1 MRTIA
6 LHSGPPAHP
15 LLRLRPLIPRKSPQ
29 CLLWPKA
36 LPWPLLPLPPP
47 LPLPLP
53 LLPLPLPVAPLLPL
67 PLPEFPLPE
76 LPLPLLPLP
85 ELVLPPEFPLPPPEP
100 SLDAP
105 AVVAA
110 IVVLVADELVLPA
123 VTPLLVVTAVWTGLL
138 DAVVFAFESLQTV
151 SVLARALPPCR
162 GGPPPRGSPC
172 VALWTFSLT
181 SPSGLEIRT
190 TPGFAAPA
198 LAASGLAA

>member
-47 LPLPLP
+47 LPLPL
-53 LLPLPLPVAPLLPL
+53 LPLPFPVAPLLPL
-67 PLPEFPLPE
+67 PLPELPLPE
-76 LPLPLLPLP
+76 LPLSG
-85 ELVLPPEFPLPPPEP
+85 LVLPSEFPLPPPEP

-110 IVVLVADELVLPA
+110 IVVLAADELVLPA
-123 VTPLLVVTAVWTGLL
+123 VTPLLVVTAVWTVLL
-138 DAVVFAFESLQTV
+138 DAFVPDFESLQTV
-151 SVLARALPPCR
+151 SVLACALRTCP
-162 GGPPPRGSPC
+162 GAPPPWASPC
-172 VALWTFSLT
+172 VTLWTFSLT
-181 SPSGLEIRT
+181 SPSEFEMRT
-190 TPGFAAPA
+190 TPGFAAPPLDA
-198 LAASGLAA
+198 

>member
-6 LHSGPPAHP
+6 LHSGPPAH
-15 LLRLRPLIPRKSPQ
+15 LLMQVRPLIPRKSPQ

-76 LPLPLLPLP
+76 LPLPELPLP

-110 IVVLVADELVLPA
+110 IVVLAAD
-123 VTPLLVVTAVWTGLL
+123 TPLLVVTAVWTVLL
-138 DAVVFAFESLQTV
+138 DAFAPAFESLQTV
-151 SVLARALPPCR
+151 SVLACALRTCP
-162 GGPPPRGSPC
+162 GAPPPWAR
-172 VALWTFSLT
+172 
-181 SPSGLEIRT
+181 
-190 TPGFAAPA
+190 
-198 LAASGLAA
+198 